1 MMECTVFARQY
12 RSLWKGKE
20 RRAVSLQKA
29 TFGGGCFWC
38 LEPIFDSLKG
48 VTEVEPGYAGG
59 HRENPTYEQVC
70 TGTTGHAEVVQIS
83 FDPDVIAFGD
93 LLEVF
98 FAAHDP
104 TTENRQGNDV
114 GPQYRSIILYHD
126 EKQHEEARKFI
137 DGLETSPDWEGSAV
151 VTELEPLEH
160 FYPAERHHYGYF
172 QRNPMQPYC
181 RVVIAP
187 KVARFRKDFQT
198 RLKN

>member
-1 MMECTVFARQY
+1 MT
-12 RSLWKGKE
+12 LK
-20 RRAVSLQKA
+20 KA

-38 LEPIFDSLKG
+38 LEPIFDSLRG
-48 VTEVEPGYAGG
+48 VTKVEPGYAGG

-70 TGTTGHAEVVQIS
+70 TGTTGHAEVVQIT
-83 FDPDVIAFGD
+83 FDPGIITFSD

-126 EKQHEEARKFI
+126 EEQHQEARNFI
-137 DGLETSPDWEGSAV
+137 DGLEMSPDWEGAAP

-160 FYPAERHHYGYF
+160 FYPAEGYHYGYF
-172 QRNPMQPYC
+172 ERNPLQPYC

-187 KVARFRKDFQT
+187 KVARFRKDFET
-198 RLKN
+198 RLKS